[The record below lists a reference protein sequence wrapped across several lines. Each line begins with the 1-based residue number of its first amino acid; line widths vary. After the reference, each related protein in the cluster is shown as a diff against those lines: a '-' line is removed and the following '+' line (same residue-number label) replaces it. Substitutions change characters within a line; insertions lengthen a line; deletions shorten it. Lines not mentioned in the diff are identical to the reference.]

1 MPKARAVAF
10 AAVTTRP
17 RRASRECKTIGLA
30 LVGAAGFV
38 GTAGLDG
45 IVVPAT
51 LVSRSACDFAA
62 ATRWLGQLGSQ
73 MQSTRMLM
81 TSPLR

>member
-1 MPKARAVAF
+1 MPNARAVAL

-17 RRASRECKTIGLA
+17 RRASRECKMIGP
-30 LVGAAGFV
+30 VVVGFV
-38 GTAGLDG
+38 FG
-45 IVVPAT
+45 
-51 LVSRSACDFAA
+51 SACDFAA

-81 TSPLR
+81 MSPLR